1 MPEVRPDGRRLRG
14 LAALALAGAAG
25 TAVLVVRDPHEG
37 GSFAVCPSLA
47 LLGVQCPGCGSLRGV
62 HDLATGQIAE
72 AVGHNALLVPVLAVL
87 VWWWAA
93 QVAAASGRPSWAERV
108 PGPPSGRRTTVAVV
122 AVLAVFTVLRNL
134 PGSPLAA

>member
-1 MPEVRPDGRRLRG
+1 MRDDRRLRG
-14 LAALALAGAAG
+14 LGALAASAVAG
-25 TAVLVVRDPHEG
+25 TALLVVRDPHEG
-37 GSFAVCPSLA
+37 GSFATCPSLL

-62 HDLATGQIAE
+62 HDLATGQVAE
-72 AVGHNALLVPVLAVL
+72 AVGHNLLLVPALAVL

-93 QVAAASGRPSWAERV
+93 QVAAASGRPGWARRV
-108 PGPPSGRRTTVAVV
+108 PAVPTWRRTTIAVL